1 MNANGRGTMMTA
13 LSARQFIVYRVWDL
27 NTGIWDF
34 VCVLVCG
41 GVQGSCHGLW
51 YLMTALS
58 ARQRI
63 VYRVWDFSSKGL
75 GIWIQGFGILCV
87 C

>member
-41 GVQGSCHGLW
+41 GGVSGTMMS
-51 YLMTALS
+51 ALS
-58 ARQRI
+58 ARQCI
-63 VYRVWDFSSKGL
+63 VYSV
-75 GIWIQGFGILCV
+75 
-87 C
+87 